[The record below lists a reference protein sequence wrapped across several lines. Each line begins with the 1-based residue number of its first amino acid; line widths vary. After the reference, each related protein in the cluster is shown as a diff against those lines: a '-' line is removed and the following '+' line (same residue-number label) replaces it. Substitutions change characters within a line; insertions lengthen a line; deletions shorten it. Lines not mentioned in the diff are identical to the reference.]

1 MASHDIDY
9 RTFTGWIEAP
19 SDVSPALEGELTC
32 EVAVV
37 GGGLGG
43 MSTALRL
50 AERGVDVVL
59 LEAEFC
65 GHGSSSRNAGQ
76 LAGGPGGDIQLL
88 NLLYP
93 KRLPAIVRFAENSA
107 HFIEALIDRLGIE
120 CDYEPTGNVGV
131 AVSKGQMGRVRRVAK
146 ILAAA
151 GATVEVGD
159 SAELGI
165 PRGFIGGVR
174 EPVGGMLDP
183 GKLTMGV
190 RRALLASKV
199 RVFERTRVENVQA
212 SGDGVRVS
220 VPGGRIRA
228 GQVVLASNAFG
239 GELAV
244 TPKRLASPIWVT
256 EAETA
261 PIDPARLA
269 ALGWT
274 SRSGL
279 VTQHAIMQN
288 FRLTSRNT
296 IVTGVRRL
304 QRGRY
309 PLSPGRTADESVVAG
324 LLEGFR
330 THFPSLADVEFDRA
344 WGGWVAVT
352 PSWLPVAGQVADN
365 IHYSIGCNGHGLGQA
380 PYLGQLIADHI
391 AGDTPHEDLLA
402 LWREKPRFFPAPA
415 MSRSGLRAV
424 WLVDRIAD
432 RFNGSRHGARRV

>member
-1 MASHDIDY
+1 MGSHGIDY

-19 SDVSPALEGELTC
+19 SDVGPALEGELTC
-32 EVAVV
+32 EAVVV

-59 LEAEFC
+59 VEAEFC

-88 NLLYP
+88 HLLHSE
-93 KRLPAIVRFAENSA
+93 RLPAIVRFAENSA
-107 HFIEALIDRLGIE
+107 HFIEALIGRLGID

-131 AVSKGQMGRVRRVAK
+131 AVSKGQMGRVRRVAR
-146 ILAAA
+146 ILAEA

-165 PRGFIGGVR
+165 PRNFIGGVR

-190 RRALLASKV
+190 RRALLASRV
-199 RVFERTRVENVQA
+199 RVFERTRVETVEA
-212 SGDGVRVS
+212 TADGVRVS

-228 GQVVLASNAFG
+228 GHVVLAANAFG

-279 VTQHAIMQN
+279 VTQHAVMQN
-288 FRLTSRNT
+288 FRLTSRHT

-304 QRGRY
+304 QRGKY
-309 PLSPGRTADESVVAG
+309 PLPPGRTADESVVTG
-324 LLEGFR
+324 LLKGVR
-330 THFPSLADVEFDRA
+330 ARFPSLADVGFDRA

-352 PSWLPVAGQVADN
+352 PSWLPVAGRVADTV
-365 IHYSIGCNGHGLGQA
+365 HYSIGCNGHGLGQA
-380 PYLGQLIADHI
+380 PYLGQLIADRI
-391 AGDTPHEDLLA
+391 AGDAAHEDLLA
-402 LWREKPRFFPAPA
+402 LWRERPRFLPAPA
-415 MSRSGLRAV
+415 MSRAGLRAV
-424 WLVDRIAD
+424 WLVDRLAD
-432 RFNGSRHGARRV
+432 RLNAVRGV

>member
-1 MASHDIDY
+1 MSSHSIDY
-9 RTFTGWIEAP
+9 TTFTGWIDPP
-19 SDVSPALEGELTC
+19 SDVIPALRGDVTC
-32 EVAVV
+32 DVAIV

-50 AERGVDVVL
+50 AERGIDVVL

-88 NLLYP
+88 NLLYR
-93 KRLPAIVRFAENSA
+93 KRLSAVVRFAENSA
-107 HFIEALIDRLGIE
+107 HFVESLIERLGIE

-146 ILAAA
+146 ILARA

-159 SAELGI
+159 SVELGI
-165 PRGFIGGVR
+165 PHGFVGGVL

-190 RRALLASKV
+190 RRALLTSKA
-199 RVFERTRVENVQA
+199 RVYEQTRVQNVEA
-212 SGDGVRVS
+212 VGDGLRVS
-220 VPGGRIRA
+220 VPGGQVRA
-228 GQVVLASNAFG
+228 NQVVLAANAFG

-256 EAETA
+256 EVETA
-261 PIDPARLA
+261 PIDPERLA
-269 ALGWT
+269 TLGWT

-279 VTQHAIMQN
+279 VTQHAVMQN

-304 QRGRY
+304 QRGKY
-309 PLSPGRTADESVVAG
+309 PLSPGRTADESVVAD

-330 THFPSLADVEFDRA
+330 TRFPSLADVEFDRA
-344 WGGWVAVT
+344 WGGWVAIT

-365 IHYSIGCNGHGLGQA
+365 IYYSIGCNGHGLGQA
-380 PYLGQLIADHI
+380 PYLGQLIADRI

-402 LWREKPRFFPAPA
+402 LWREKPKFFPAPA
-415 MSRSGLRAV
+415 MTRAGLGAV
-424 WLVDRIAD
+424 WLADRIAD
-432 RFNGSRHGARRV
+432 RFNGSRRNARRA